1 MGKVIKLNFGNQHH
15 DMTIKEFQGQRVVT
29 FKDIDAVHGRPA
41 GTAGRNF
48 RENKERF
55 VKDVDYFVLT
65 YAEARATNFV
75 ERPNSQ
81 GLTLITESG
90 YLMLVKSFTD
100 EKAWQVQRELVKS
113 YFRAK
118 STLDKSELSPLL
130 QVLINLELGQ
140 KQLEE
145 RTEQVER
152 TLTLV
157 KDTIIQTDP
166 DWRKQINTMLN
177 RIAKTADNKYQNIK
191 TESYKLL
198 EERARCDLNTRLRNL
213 RNRLKISGASKTTVN
228 RANRLDVIEEDAR
241 LKEIYMSI
249 VKEMTIKYVA

>member
-1 MGKVIKLNFGNQHH
+1 MGTVIRLNAGNRQH
-15 DMTIKEFQGQRVVT
+15 DLTIKEFQGQRVVT
-29 FKDIDAVHGRPA
+29 FRDVDELHQRPN
-41 GTAGRNF
+41 GTARKRFND
-48 RENKERF
+48 NKNRLIHQ
-55 VKDVDYFVLT
+55 VDYFVLNSD
-65 YAEARATNFV
+65 EAKNEFSIIA
-75 ERPNSQ
+75 PN
-81 GLTLITESG
+81 GLVLLTESG

-100 EKAWQVQRELVKS
+100 NLAWQIQRELVNV

-118 STLDKSELSPLL
+118 ETFNKSELSPLL

-145 RTEQVER
+145 RTERVER

-177 RIAKTADNKYQNIK
+177 RISKAAGDKYQDIK
-191 TESYKLL
+191 TESYRIL

-213 RNRLKISGASKTTVN
+213 RERLLESGASKTTISK
-228 RANRLDVIEEDAR
+228 ANRLDVIENDTR
-241 LKEIYMSI
+241 LKEIYTAI